1 MFSYLFQQMSSR
13 RRERALTLGLIATVT
28 LYLIVVL
35 IAEPLRS
42 LAQTS
47 DETVVTFTVTGA
59 LSLDCDAAATGSAAG
74 NGTSGSGAFATSQ
87 CTPSTNNALGYT
99 LSWIIQTGSG
109 VSPSINSGCNSTTTC
124 FGTGHLISNNVTAGR
139 PDIIRSMRVRTT
151 GDTYW
156 DTRPRILNNTTVPVG
171 SGARWGGRLRA
182 ISTTPG
188 GGAITW
194 GPDTDEAETY
204 LHVNTG
210 SSINVAK
217 RTSPTIGL
225 GDSQFFLWKVVIPSG
240 TFQPT
245 GSYRARVLFTVTD
258 N

>member
-1 MFSYLFQQMSSR
+1 MGHSHLSADR
-13 RRERALTLGLIATVT
+13 RIRVLSVGLSATIALYA
-28 LYLIVVL
+28 IVVL
-35 IAEPLRS
+35 VAEPLRS

-47 DETVVTFTVTGA
+47 DETLVTFTVTSA
-59 LSLDCDAAATGSAAG
+59 LSVNCSTSSTTGSAAG
-74 NGTSGSGAFATSQ
+74 NGTSGTGAFATST
-87 CTPSTNNALGYT
+87 CTPITNNALGYT
-99 LSWIIQTGSG
+99 LSWVIASGSG
-109 VSPSINSGCNSTTTC
+109 VSPSVNAGCNSATTC
-124 FGTGHLISNNVTAGR
+124 FGTGHLLSNNVTSGV
-139 PDIIRSMRVRTT
+139 PDAIRSMRIRTT

-156 DTRPRILNNTTVPVG
+156 DTRPRILNNTTVPAG

-182 ISTTPG
+182 ISSTPG

-210 SSINVAK
+210 SAVNIAK
-217 RTSPTIGL
+217 RTTETLAG
-225 GDSQFFLWKVVIPSG
+225 GDSQFLLWKVVIPSG

-245 GSYRARVLFTVTD
+245 GTYRARVLFTVTD